1 MNTSHN
7 RHKIL
12 IVDDTKENI
21 ELLMELFR
29 GDYRVSAATTPE
41 RALKLAHSDPQP
53 DLILLDILMPEMDGY
68 QVCAALKN
76 DEATKRIPIIFVTA
90 VSEVMDAAKGF
101 ASGAVDYITKPFHPP
116 MVKARVALH
125 LDLKNKY
132 NLLETYAFLDALTE
146 IPNRRHFEQ
155 TLDEEWRRAQR
166 TGQPLSLLLFDVDH
180 FKRYNDNYGHGKGDE
195 CLRQVAQAAASV
207 LRRSGDFIARYG
219 GEEFMVILPHADTEQ
234 STAIAQDISAAV
246 DALGLAHE
254 HSPVEWHV
262 TISTGLVTV
271 HPQPPNDSRFTIAQL
286 IDCADEALYN
296 AKHAGRH
303 RIERSILESE
313 TKAATKAPT
322 ESAAQP

>member
-1 MNTSHN
+1 MNTAER

-41 RALKLAHSDPQP
+41 RALKLARTDPQP

-76 DEATKRIPIIFVTA
+76 DDATKRIPVIFVTA

-132 NLLETYAFLDALTE
+132 DLLETYAFLDALTE
-146 IPNRRHFEQ
+146 IPNRRRFEQ

-166 TGQPLSLLLFDVDH
+166 TDQPLSLLLFDVDH
-180 FKRYNDNYGHGKGDE
+180 FKLFNDNYGHGKGDQ
-195 CLRQVAQAAASV
+195 CLRQIAHAASNV

-219 GEEFMVILPHADTEQ
+219 GEEFMVVLPHADAEQ
-234 STAIAQDISAAV
+234 ATAIAQDISDAV
-246 DALGLAHE
+246 DALAIVHE
-254 HSPVEWHV
+254 HSPVDAHV
-262 TISTGLVTV
+262 TISIGLVTF
-271 HPQPPNDSRFTIAQL
+271 HPHPPGQSSHTNAAL
-286 IDCADEALYN
+286 VELADRALYA
-296 AKHAGRH
+296 AKGAGRH
-303 RIERSILESE
+303 RIERVEPD
-313 TKAATKAPT
+313 A
-322 ESAAQP
+322 